1 MRFEWDEAK
10 RLANIEKHGLDFNDA
25 PELFTGQ
32 MVIVLDARLYYGEE
46 RFIGFGVCKQRVL
59 AVVFTKK
66 EPDIIRLISLRKA
79 NRREQKRY
87 EQAIAN
93 RLGQSRFP

>member
-1 MRFEWDEAK
+1 
-10 RLANIEKHGLDFNDA
+10 
-25 PELFTGQ
+25 
-32 MVIVLDARLYYGEE
+32 
-46 RFIGFGVCKQRVL
+46 
-59 AVVFTKK
+59 VVFTKK